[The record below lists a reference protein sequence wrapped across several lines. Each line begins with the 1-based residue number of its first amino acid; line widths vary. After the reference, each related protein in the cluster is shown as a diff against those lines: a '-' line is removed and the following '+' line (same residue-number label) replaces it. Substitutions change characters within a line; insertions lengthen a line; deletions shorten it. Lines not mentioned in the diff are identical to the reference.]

1 MTKFNLEFI
10 KNRRKQLGLSV
21 ANVSKRLG
29 FKNSSV
35 YWKHENGVHKFKA
48 EMIPLLAQ
56 ILQCKPQNF
65 FTD

>member
-10 KNRRKQLGLSV
+10 KNRRKQLGLS
-21 ANVSKRLG
+21 AASVSEMLG
-29 FKNSSV
+29 FKNSSAH
-35 YWKHENGVHKFKA
+35 WKHENGVHKFKA
-48 EMIPLLAQ
+48 ETIPLLAK